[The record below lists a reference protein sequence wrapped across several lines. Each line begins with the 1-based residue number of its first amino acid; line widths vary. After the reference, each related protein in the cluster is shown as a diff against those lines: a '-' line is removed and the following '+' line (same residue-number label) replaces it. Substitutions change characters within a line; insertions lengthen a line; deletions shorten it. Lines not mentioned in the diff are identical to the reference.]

1 MNGTLFGMGLPE
13 ILAIAVLTLLVFGP
27 DRLPG
32 LMRNFG
38 RGVRKMREVYTAL
51 SAEVQKELGPYAKEI
66 DEATRDLRKDI
77 NSIREITDVRNLI
90 PPISLIPPEEAKAD
104 APAPPTGPTIGGVHM
119 AAVNETPLSFP
130 PFDPQPGQ
138 QAAVAAE
145 IQQNQTPADAN
156 TSPPATPEAAAN
168 PPPENS
174 IALHPVHAGVA
185 LSDDNPWK
193 S

>member
-13 ILAIAVLTLLVFGP
+13 VLAIAVLTLLVFGP

-66 DEATRDLRKDI
+66 DEATRDLRQDI

-90 PPISLIPPEEAKAD
+90 PPISLVPPEPPKTD
-104 APAPPTGPTIGGVHM
+104 APATPAGPTIGGVQM
-119 AAVNETPLSFP
+119 ATVNETPMSFP
-130 PFDPQPGQ
+130 PFDPQPGP
-138 QAAVAAE
+138 AASTTAEAVA
-145 IQQNQTPADAN
+145 TPPSDVGAAAHAIESSA
-156 TSPPATPEAAAN
+156 SPPPS
-168 PPPENS
+168 ENS
-174 IALHPVHAGVA
+174 IAPPPSPAGVA

>member
-1 MNGTLFGMGLPE
+1 MNGTLFGMGVPE
-13 ILAIAVLTLLVFGP
+13 LLAIAILTLLVFGP
-27 DRLPG
+27 ERLPG

-77 NSIREITDVRNLI
+77 DSIREITDVRNLI
-90 PPISLIPPEEAKAD
+90 PPISLVPAEEAKAD
-104 APAPPTGPTIGGVHM
+104 PPTPPAGPTIGGVQM
-119 AAVNETPLSFP
+119 ATVNETPLSFP

-138 QAAVAAE
+138 TAAVAAE
-145 IQQNQTPADAN
+145 TQL
-156 TSPPATPEAAAN
+156 SPPPAAPEAAGAA
-168 PPPENS
+168 PIENS
-174 IALHPVHAGVA
+174 IAPPPSPAGVA

>member
-1 MNGTLFGMGLPE
+1 MNGTIFGMGLPE
-13 ILAIAVLTLLVFGP
+13 VLAIAILTLLVFGP

-66 DEATRDLRKDI
+66 DDATRDLRKDI
-77 NSIREITDVRNLI
+77 DSIREITDVRNLI
-90 PPISLIPPEEAKAD
+90 PPISLVPPEAAKTD
-104 APAPPTGPTIGGVHM
+104 TPAAPTGPTIGGVQM
-119 AAVNETPLSFP
+119 ATVNETPLSFP

-138 QAAVAAE
+138 PAAAAE
-145 IQQNQTPADAN
+145 AQSSPTPADAGAAS
-156 TSPPATPEAAAN
+156 TASPEAAL
-168 PPPENS
+168 PPIENS
-174 IALHPVHAGVA
+174 IAPPPSPAGVT

>member
-13 ILAIAVLTLLVFGP
+13 VLAIAILTLLVFGP

-77 NSIREITDVRNLI
+77 DSIREITDVRNLI
-90 PPISLIPPEEAKAD
+90 PPISLVPTEAAKTD
-104 APAPPTGPTIGGVHM
+104 APAAPTGPTIGGVQM
-119 AAVNETPLSFP
+119 ATVNETPLSFP

-138 QAAVAAE
+138 PAAAAE
-145 IQQNQTPADAN
+145 TPQSPAPPDASAAS
-156 TSPPATPEAAAN
+156 TASPEAAL
-168 PPPENS
+168 PPIENS
-174 IALHPVHAGVA
+174 IAPPPSPAGVA

>member
-77 NSIREITDVRNLI
+77 DSIREITDVRNLI
-90 PPISLIPPEEAKAD
+90 PPISLVPTEEPKPEAAVPPS
-104 APAPPTGPTIGGVHM
+104 GPTIGGVLM
-119 AAVNETPLSFP
+119 SPVNETPMSFP
-130 PFDPQPGQ
+130 PFDPQPGPPTAVPAETQ
-138 QAAVAAE
+138 LSPPPVDTQASPMA
-145 IQQNQTPADAN
+145 TPATAG
-156 TSPPATPEAAAN
+156 PPAI
-168 PPPENS
+168 ENS
-174 IALHPVHAGVA
+174 IAPPQPSTGVA

>member
-1 MNGTLFGMGLPE
+1 MNGTLFGMGVPE
-13 ILAIAVLTLLVFGP
+13 LLAIAILTLLVFGP

-77 NSIREITDVRNLI
+77 DSIREITDVRNLI
-90 PPISLIPPEEAKAD
+90 PPISLTQTEVSKTD
-104 APAPPTGPTIGGVHM
+104 APAPPAAPTIGGVQM
-119 AAVNETPLSFP
+119 ATVNETPMSFP

-138 QAAVAAE
+138 PAAAAAE
-145 IQQNQTPADAN
+145 TQL
-156 TSPPATPEAAAN
+156 SPPPTDASAAPMAAPEAAGAA
-168 PPPENS
+168 PIENS
-174 IALHPVHAGVA
+174 IAPPPSPAGVA

>member
-38 RGVRKMREVYTAL
+38 RSVRKIREVYTAL

-90 PPISLIPPEEAKAD
+90 PPISLVQPEETKAD

-130 PFDPQPGQ
+130 PFDPQPGPPA
-138 QAAVAAE
+138 AAVAE
-145 IQQNQTPADAN
+145 TQQNPTPADAN
-156 TSPPATPEAAAN
+156 PSPMAAPEAATLPPIENSFA
-168 PPPENS
+168 PPP
-174 IALHPVHAGVA
+174 APAGVA

>member
-13 ILAIAVLTLLVFGP
+13 VLAIAILTLLVFGP

-104 APAPPTGPTIGGVHM
+104 TPAAPTGPTIGGVQM
-119 AAVNETPLSFP
+119 ATVNETPLSFP

-138 QAAVAAE
+138 PGTAAE
-145 IQQNQTPADAN
+145 TPQNSAPTNASAAPTA
-156 TSPPATPEAAAN
+156 SPEAAL
-168 PPPENS
+168 PPIENS
-174 IALHPVHAGVA
+174 IAPPPSPAGVA

>member
-1 MNGTLFGMGLPE
+1 MNGTLFGMGVPE
-13 ILAIAVLTLLVFGP
+13 LLAIAILTLLVFGP

-51 SAEVQKELGPYAKEI
+51 SSEVQKELGPYAKEI

-90 PPISLIPPEEAKAD
+90 PPISLAATEVSKTD
-104 APAPPTGPTIGGVHM
+104 LPATPAAPTIGGVQM
-119 AAVNETPLSFP
+119 ATVNETPMSFP

-138 QAAVAAE
+138 PASAASDTQLTPPPGDCAVAPTAA
-145 IQQNQTPADAN
+145 I
-156 TSPPATPEAAAN
+156 EAATL
-168 PPPENS
+168 PQSENS
-174 IALHPVHAGVA
+174 IAPPPAPAGVA

>member
-1 MNGTLFGMGLPE
+1 MNGTLFGMGVPE
-13 ILAIAVLTLLVFGP
+13 LLAIAILTLLVFGP

-51 SAEVQKELGPYAKEI
+51 SSEVQKELGPYAKEI

-77 NSIREITDVRNLI
+77 DSIREITDVRNLI
-90 PPISLIPPEEAKAD
+90 PPISLVQTDGSKTDPA
-104 APAPPTGPTIGGVHM
+104 APPAAPTIGGVQM
-119 AAVNETPLSFP
+119 ATVNETPMSFP

-138 QAAVAAE
+138 PAAAAAEQQLSPPPADTGAAPMAAPQAAAQPQA
-145 IQQNQTPADAN
+145 
-156 TSPPATPEAAAN
+156 
-168 PPPENS
+168 ENS
-174 IALHPVHAGVA
+174 IAPPPPPAGVA

>member
-38 RGVRKMREVYTAL
+38 RSVRKMREVYTAL
-51 SAEVQKELGPYAKEI
+51 SSEVQKELGPYAKEI

-90 PPISLIPPEEAKAD
+90 PPISL
-104 APAPPTGPTIGGVHM
+104 
-119 AAVNETPLSFP
+119 AATEVSKTDL
-130 PFDPQPGQ
+130 
-138 QAAVAAE
+138 
-145 IQQNQTPADAN
+145 
-156 TSPPATPEAAAN
+156 PATPAHQPGPA
-168 PPPENS
+168 
-174 IALHPVHAGVA
+174 
-185 LSDDNPWK
+185 
-193 S
+193 

>member
-1 MNGTLFGMGLPE
+1 MNGTLFGMGVPE
-13 ILAIAVLTLLVFGP
+13 LLAIAILTLLVFGP

-51 SAEVQKELGPYAKEI
+51 SSEVQKELGPYAKEI

-90 PPISLIPPEEAKAD
+90 PPISLAATEVSKTD
-104 APAPPTGPTIGGVHM
+104 LPATPAAPTIGGVQM
-119 AAVNETPLSFP
+119 ATVNETPMSFP

-138 QAAVAAE
+138 PASAASDTQLSPPPGDTAVAPTAA
-145 IQQNQTPADAN
+145 I
-156 TSPPATPEAAAN
+156 EAATL
-168 PPPENS
+168 PQSENS
-174 IALHPVHAGVA
+174 IAPHPAPAGVA

>member
-1 MNGTLFGMGLPE
+1 MNGTLFGMGVPE
-13 ILAIAVLTLLVFGP
+13 ILAIAILTLLVFGP

-90 PPISLIPPEEAKAD
+90 PPITLAPDPAVNPDTPPAPKT
-104 APAPPTGPTIGGVHM
+104 PAPPAGPTIGGVAM
-119 AAVNETPLSFP
+119 SPVNDTPLSFP
-130 PFDPQPGQ
+130 PFDPVPLASSETPAENTLGPPGPNES
-138 QAAVAAE
+138 VS
-145 IQQNQTPADAN
+145 TPADPVPAPP
-156 TSPPATPEAAAN
+156 PPAA
-168 PPPENS
+168 
-174 IALHPVHAGVA
+174 VR
-185 LSDDNPWK
+185 LSDDNPWTG
-193 S
+193 

>member
-38 RGVRKMREVYTAL
+38 RSVRKMREVYTAL

-66 DEATRDLRKDI
+66 DDATRDLRKDI

-90 PPISLIPPEEAKAD
+90 PPISLIPPDEAQAA
-104 APAPPTGPTIGGVHM
+104 APAPPTGPTIGGVQM
-119 AAVNETPLSFP
+119 ATVNETPLSFP

-138 QAAVAAE
+138 PTSVAAE
-145 IQQNQTPADAN
+145 TQQSSRPTDIVAA
-156 TSPPATPEAAAN
+156 PPASPEAAT
-168 PPPENS
+168 PPPLENS
-174 IALHPVHAGVA
+174 IAPPPAPAGVA